1 MNVIPDDIDFQ
12 TWYDMMEPV
21 VKVRSAADCMDA
33 LIDEIKNPSQIKPVL
48 MPWSKTSDLFQFRPG
63 EVTVFAGT
71 NGSGKSLI
79 TGQIA
84 LSLVGQ
90 NERIVI
96 ASFEMKPLRTLKR
109 MVRQWCHLASP
120 AIEHYEAFQE
130 WVGDKMWFYDQQ
142 GTVNPQQVIG
152 VGVYAA
158 EKLGCKHY
166 LIDSLMK
173 CLRDEDDYNGQKNFT
188 DELCS
193 LARDQEI
200 HIQLVHHIRKQSND
214 EHPPNKNDLKGSG
227 SVADQVDNVVLMHRN
242 RKKEREL
249 EANGVVEKSTPDAY
263 LSIEKQRNGEY
274 EGVIRLWYDRQSQQ
288 FVEVIDGAP
297 IKFNADF

>member
-90 NERIVI
+90 NVSIVTGKQVSLSLSLSLSRSHQVSGGLGMGRMGPMEVTI
-96 ASFEMKPLRTLKR
+96 EYFWPRRSGALQNVSDLSPKTL
-109 MVRQWCHLASP
+109 
-120 AIEHYEAFQE
+120 
-130 WVGDKMWFYDQQ
+130 
-142 GTVNPQQVIG
+142 
-152 VGVYAA
+152 
-158 EKLGCKHY
+158 
-166 LIDSLMK
+166 
-173 CLRDEDDYNGQKNFT
+173 
-188 DELCS
+188 
-193 LARDQEI
+193 
-200 HIQLVHHIRKQSND
+200 
-214 EHPPNKNDLKGSG
+214 
-227 SVADQVDNVVLMHRN
+227 
-242 RKKEREL
+242 
-249 EANGVVEKSTPDAY
+249 
-263 LSIEKQRNGEY
+263 
-274 EGVIRLWYDRQSQQ
+274 
-288 FVEVIDGAP
+288 
-297 IKFNADF
+297 